1 MSRAFRRLVV
11 LALVALPT
19 AAGLA
24 FEWSAEIVRS
34 GDQRYLIEVVQGDGD
49 DARTHRVEIVLVDRG
64 GAFDVGVTVTV
75 ARAGVAPAEVGRSPF
90 DASTELMAAMSA
102 SAANAVF
109 ASYAGIAG
117 EVVVRDEP
125 VALVGGIGR
134 VHYERE
140 EQVAGLTCVVVRV
153 ELAGYGEYL
162 LAVAEGVPFP
172 CFSAY
177 GEGPNL
183 VRTRILEADGQR

>member
-11 LALVALPT
+11 LALVVLATGP
-19 AAGLA
+19 GLA
-24 FEWSAEIVRS
+24 FEWSTEIVRP

-49 DARTHRVEIVLVDRG
+49 GARVHRVEIVLVDRG
-64 GAFDVGVTVTV
+64 GAFDVGVTVSVT
-75 ARAGVAPAEVGRSPF
+75 RPGITPADVGTSPF
-90 DASTELMAAMSA
+90 DASMELTSA
-102 SAANAVF
+102 LSAIAANAVF

-117 EVVVRDEP
+117 EVAVRDEP
-125 VALVGGIGR
+125 VELVGGMGR
-134 VHYERE
+134 VRYERE

-153 ELAGYGEYL
+153 ELTGYGEHL

-183 VRTRILEADGQR
+183 VRTRILEAD